1 LEQIFC
7 DVYNKEFLL
16 EKMVRHGG
24 NVIDPSTELSEI
36 QSMIA
41 SPTLQPQVVH
51 GSNHL
56 NGTVVNA

>member
-1 LEQIFC
+1 
-7 DVYNKEFLL
+7 
-16 EKMVRHGG
+16 MVRHGG

-41 SPTLQPQVVH
+41 SPTLQRQVVH